1 MKIKDFAEV
10 RGVEV
15 NTIHQYMLRHGAE
28 FEGHTRKEGKTIN
41 LDDAAVEM
49 LAKVYPLPKPIEV
62 VEDKESRLA
71 LIAAQ
76 QTIIQLQQKYQETA
90 IALEARENKVALL
103 EDRSKEKDTEME
115 RQRQELEQLRA
126 KLEAEQEARKASEIA
141 LAVERTEKENVK
153 SMGFFAFRK
162 WKKRKEKEDETEK
175 TE

>member
-1 MKIKDFAEV
+1 MKIKDFAEP
-10 RGVEV
+10 RNVEV
-15 NTIHQYMLRHGAE
+15 NTIHQYMSRHADD
-28 FEGHTRKEGKTIN
+28 FKGHTRKEGKTTI
-41 LDDAAVEM
+41 LDDEAVRM
-49 LAKVYPLPKPIEV
+49 LSEVYPLPRPIEV
-62 VEDKESRLA
+62 IEDTESRVA

-76 QTIIQLQQKYQETA
+76 QTIIQLQQKYQEAA

-103 EDRSKEKDTEME
+103 EDRSKEKDAEVE

-162 WKKRKEKEDETEK
+162 WKKAKKENGEVVQ
-175 TE
+175 